1 MKTTKT
7 NTRFLHLTVA
17 AMLCAAT
24 IAGWFAPRAD
34 AATLPRLNVQTS
46 AVDRNKPK
54 PVSFASVVN
63 KVSPSVVNIYTAK
76 TVRENPA
83 MSPLLDDPFFRQF
96 FGVPFENVPRERRE
110 QALGSGVIISED
122 GYILT
127 NNHVV
132 DGADEVKVA
141 LADDKTV
148 YDAKVIGTDPQ
159 TDVAV
164 IKVDARKL
172 PAIAITD
179 SDLVEVGD
187 TVLAIG
193 NPFGVGQTVTTG
205 IVSAKG
211 RGGMGIVDYEDFI
224 QTDASINP
232 GNSGGALVDVE
243 GRLVGINQ
251 SIISRSGGNNGIGFA
266 VPINLARDVMEQII
280 SHGKVTRGYLGVSIQ
295 PVTPDL
301 AKEFKLPENTGAL
314 IGDVTPRSP
323 AAEAGLK
330 EGDVIVEFNNKKVTD
345 SRHLRLMAAQT
356 APGTKVPVK
365 VLRDGNEHSFTVK
378 LGELPTEGL
387 AKAGGRSGG
396 LRRGTQA
403 DALDGVLVENLDA
416 RYRRQFNIPDQVE
429 GALVVRVDAASP
441 AAAAGLRPGDVIL
454 EINRQRVHSADE
466 AVERSQEIKGDRV
479 LLRVWSGGGSRYLVV
494 DASKRR

>member
-1 MKTTKT
+1 MKTMKT

-141 LADDKTV
+141 LADDRTV

-211 RGGMGIVDYEDFI
+211 RGGMGIVDYENFI

-323 AAEAGLK
+323 AGEAGLK

-365 VLRDGNEHSFTVK
+365 VLRDGKEQTFTVK

-396 LRRGTQA
+396 VRRGTQA
-403 DALDGVLVENLDA
+403 DALDGVIVENLDA
-416 RYRRQFNIPDQVE
+416 RYRQQFNIPAQVQ
-429 GALVVRVDAASP
+429 GALVVDVDAASP

-454 EINRQRVHSADE
+454 EINRQRVNSADE
-466 AVERSQEIKGDRV
+466 AVERSQDIKGDRA
-479 LLRVWSGGGSRYLVV
+479 LLRVWSGGGSRYMVV
-494 DASKRR
+494 DASKRH